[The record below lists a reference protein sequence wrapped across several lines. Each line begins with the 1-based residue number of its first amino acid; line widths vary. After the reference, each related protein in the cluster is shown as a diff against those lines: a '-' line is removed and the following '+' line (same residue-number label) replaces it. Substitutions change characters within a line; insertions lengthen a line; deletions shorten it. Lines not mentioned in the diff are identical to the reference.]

1 MDKHPEDISKND
13 KKYKK
18 KKKKFSWKILT
29 AFIIF
34 EIIFTGVTAPFIAYY
49 GPFQNVKVTLV
60 GSAMT
65 TLSHQWI
72 ATTFLSQERIDK
84 ILGKQAVETIKQ
96 DVNATDIKLPKKH
109 DENIERE
116 DIHVP
121 GKFKGY
127 MLIVHDPTRVKVG
140 YTKKLY
146 TEGQLTSEIA
156 RDNDAVAAIN
166 GGSFED
172 TNGGKKWT
180 GTGANPK
187 GLILADGKIIHNDL
201 VEGEDRDMMALTKEG
216 KLLVGHYTVEELMK
230 LGATE
235 AVSFGP
241 ALVVNGKK
249 VPVDAWGNAPR
260 TCIGQRED
268 GAILMLVTDGRKL
281 TELGATLE
289 DIQDVMIKYG
299 AINATNLDGGSSSTM
314 YYEGEVINTP
324 SDSLGERTGASA
336 VYVK

>member
-1 MDKHPEDISKND
+1 MNKNSK
-13 KKYKK
+13 KIKK
-18 KKKKFSWKILT
+18 KKKNKFPWKLFT
-29 AFIIF
+29 GFVIF
-34 EIIFTGVTAPFIAYY
+34 EIIFTIATAPIIAYY
-49 GPFQNVKVTLV
+49 GPFKNVTTTLV

-72 ATTFLSQERIDK
+72 ATSFLSQERIDS
-84 ILGKQAVETIKQ
+84 ILGSHGAESVKQ
-96 DVNATDIKLPKKH
+96 DLSSNDIKLPKKH
-109 DENIERE
+109 DENIERQ

-140 YTKKLY
+140 YTSKLY
-146 TEGQLTSEIA
+146 TEGQLTSEMA
-156 RDNDAVAAIN
+156 RDKDAVAAIN

-201 VEGEDRDMMALTKEG
+201 VEGEEREMVALTKEG
-216 KLLVGHYTVEELMK
+216 KLLVGPYSVAELKK

-241 ALVVNGKK
+241 ALIVNGKK
-249 VPVDAWGNAPR
+249 VDVEAWGNAPR
-260 TCIGQRED
+260 TAIGQRED
-268 GAILMLVTDGRKL
+268 GAILMLVTEGRNI
-281 TELGATLE
+281 TGLGATLE
-289 DIQDVMIKYG
+289 DIQDVMLKEYG
-299 AINATNLDGGSSSTM
+299 AVNATNLDGGSSSTM
-314 YYEGEVINTP
+314 YYEDEVINTP
-324 SDSLGERTGASA
+324 SDSTGERTGASCM
-336 VYVK
+336 YVK